1 MGQAAV
7 KLDDRYH
14 LQKVKL
20 GQGSFG
26 VVWRAVD
33 KASQEVVAIKQL
45 DKSKMPKRGV
55 SREDVEKE
63 IRIMTA
69 CRHRNLLD
77 LLATFEDDR
86 YVSLALEYCD
96 GGDFGDK
103 VKERGQNLQEEEAV
117 AWMHDVASGVAALHA
132 KGICHRDIKPDNF
145 MVKGEP
151 GSQCIKLADF
161 GLAVFLQPGRRQLL
175 TLKCGTPAFMAP
187 EVHLL
192 PGFSRG
198 YSLPCDIWAVG
209 VVLSMLMHGGQHP
222 FMDSSGHLDNNCL
235 LSGTPA
241 SEGLFNGL
249 MMRQG
254 SSFSDE
260 AKALCRKMLDTS
272 PEGRPSAEDVLRS
285 PWLRSRASRHA
296 PSAAPSPER
305 RRPPPAPQAPTGS
318 PTAKA
323 QAPSPGPADFM
334 GKIMQAMV
342 DAGDLSPTA
351 ARTPGGRE
359 RNLQGSPR
367 RSPQADGRRRP
378 PALPSPAIEASPPL
392 RGGPAKVR
400 EGRGPS
406 GSPLSGSPAR
416 DVPTP
421 CRVSGYQ
428 RHIRF

>member
-1 MGQAAV
+1 MGQVEA
-7 KLDDRYH
+7 KLEDRYH

-33 KASQEVVAIKQL
+33 KANQEVVAIKQL
-45 DKSKMPKRGV
+45 DKSRMPKRGV

-63 IRIMTA
+63 IRIMAA

-77 LLATFEDDR
+77 LLATFENDK

-103 VKERGQNLQEEEAV
+103 VKERGQNLQQDEAV
-117 AWMHDVASGVAALHA
+117 SWMHDIASGVAALHA

-161 GLAVFLQPGRRQLL
+161 GLACFMQPGRRQLL

-222 FMDSSGHLDNNCL
+222 FMDSSGHLDTNCL

-249 MMRQG
+249 FNGQ
-254 SSFSDE
+254 SSNFSDE
-260 AKALCRKMLDTS
+260 ARQLCRKMLDTS
-272 PEGRPSAEDVLRS
+272 PEGRLSAEDALRS
-285 PWLRSRASRHA
+285 PWFRSRGFRHT
-296 PSAAPSPER
+296 PSAAPSPSPSR
-305 RRPPPAPQAPTGS
+305 KTPQAAPTGS
-318 PTAKA
+318 PAAKA
-323 QAPSPGPADFM
+323 QAPSPGPANLM
-334 GKIMQAMV
+334 GKLMQAMV
-342 DAGDLSPTA
+342 DVGDSSPVA
-351 ARTPGGRE
+351 ARTPVVRE
-359 RNLQGSPR
+359 RAANGSPK
-367 RSPQADGRRRP
+367 RSPQSDGRRKP
-378 PALPSPAIEASPPL
+378 PALPSPAIEGSTPL
-392 RGGPAKVR
+392 RKDPTPR
-400 EGRGPS
+400 MRDGRGPS
-406 GSPLSGSPAR
+406 SSPMSGSPTN

-421 CRVSGYQ
+421 CRVPSYQ

>member
-1 MGQAAV
+1 MA
-7 KLDDRYH
+7 
-14 LQKVKL
+14 
-20 GQGSFG
+20 
-26 VVWRAVD
+26 
-33 KASQEVVAIKQL
+33 
-45 DKSKMPKRGV
+45 
-55 SREDVEKE
+55 
-63 IRIMTA
+63 A

-77 LLATFEDDR
+77 LLATFEDDK

-103 VKERGQNLQEEEAV
+103 VKERGQNLQQEEAV
-117 AWMHDVASGVAALHA
+117 SWMHDIASGVAALHA

-161 GLAVFLQPGRRQLL
+161 GLACFLQPGRRQLL

-222 FMDSSGHLDNNCL
+222 FMDSSGHLDTNCL

-249 MMRQG
+249 FNGQ
-254 SSFSDE
+254 SSNRAWFSDE
-260 AKALCRKMLDTS
+260 ARQLCKRMMDTS
-272 PEGRPSAEDVLRS
+272 PEGRLSAEDVLRS
-285 PWLRSRASRHA
+285 PWFKSRGFRHA
-296 PSAAPSPER
+296 PSSAPSPSR
-305 RRPPPAPQAPTGS
+305 RTPQAQQAAAGSPAARAADGSPAPRRAPQ
-318 PTAKA
+318 K
-323 QAPSPGPADFM
+323 APSPSPTNLM
-334 GKIMQAMV
+334 GKLMQAMV
-342 DAGDLSPTA
+342 DVGDSSPVAARTPTA
-351 ARTPGGRE
+351 ARTPVVRE
-359 RNLQGSPR
+359 KAANVSPR
-367 RSPQADGRRRP
+367 RP
-378 PALPSPAIEASPPL
+378 PPLPSVAIEGSPPM
-392 RGGPAKVR
+392 RKVPTPR
-400 EGRGPS
+400 MGDGRGPS
-406 GSPLSGSPAR
+406 SSPDGSPAN

-421 CRVSGYQ
+421 CRVPSYQ

>member
-1 MGQAAV
+1 MGQTQT
-7 KLDDRYH
+7 KLEDRYH

-33 KASQEVVAIKQL
+33 KANQEVVAIKQL
-45 DKSKMPKRGV
+45 DKSRMPKRGV

-63 IRIMTA
+63 IGIMTA
-69 CRHRNLLD
+69 CRHRNLLG

-103 VKERGQNLQEEEAV
+103 VKERGQNLEQEEAV
-117 AWMHDVASGVAALHA
+117 AWMHDIASGVAALHA

-161 GLAVFLQPGRRQLL
+161 GLAVFLPPGRRQLL
-175 TLKCGTPAFMAP
+175 TLKCGTPAFMSP

-209 VVLSMLMHGGQHP
+209 AVLSMLMHGGQHP
-222 FMDSSGHLDNNCL
+222 FMDSNGQLDTNCL
-235 LSGTPA
+235 LSGTVV

-249 MMRQG
+249 VLRQG

-260 AKALCRKMLDTS
+260 ARQLRRKMLDTN
-272 PEGRPSAEDVLRS
+272 PEARPSAEDVLRS
-285 PWLRSRASRHA
+285 PWFRSRGLGRHA
-296 PSAAPSPER
+296 PSAAPSPAR
-305 RRPPPAPQAPTGS
+305 RTPQAQRPPSGS
-318 PTAKA
+318 PAAKA
-323 QAPSPGPADFM
+323 QAPSPGPTNLM
-334 GKIMQAMV
+334 EKLMQAMV
-342 DAGDLSPTA
+342 DAGDSSPVA
-351 ARTPGGRE
+351 ARTPAARE
-359 RNLQGSPR
+359 KNGNGSPK
-367 RSPQADGRRRP
+367 RSPQVDGRRRP
-378 PALPSPAIEASPPL
+378 PALPPPAIEGSPPL

-400 EGRGPS
+400 DGRGPS
-406 GSPLSGSPAR
+406 SSPMAGSPIN

-421 CRVSGYQ
+421 SRVTSHQ